1 MSIEKFA
8 KLVGYKPKH
17 ISKGIPGDPF
27 PVRVIFFRSWK
38 GFSASIELGTKLD
51 EKKGGCYFY
60 FEVLDLNGY
69 EDGDFI
75 PLSSSRRHDVILAW
89 PKDDEDYIKLAKKV
103 KVALIKMHKKK
114 KTA

>member
-1 MSIEKFA
+1 MRPEKFA

-17 ISKGIPGDPF
+17 ISKGIPGDLF
-27 PVRVIFFRSWK
+27 SVRVIFFRSWK

-75 PLSSSRRHDVILAW
+75 PLNSSRRHNAILAW
-89 PKDDEDYIKLAKKV
+89 PKDDEDYIKLAEKV
-103 KVALIKMHKKK
+103 RTILAKMHKKK